1 MNTENQSDL
10 GTESNNPTQNNEGK
24 APAFDQSKLADII
37 GESFL
42 GGEEVAEESDSQK
55 QTDTEGQ
62 ATSEEDSEVLSQ
74 ETNTESD
81 QEQSEDSEETEETKS
96 EDDELE
102 RGLPKGVKK
111 RIDKLSAKRR
121 EAEAEVERLKEEV
134 DRLSQ
139 EANKPAQSPKSDNPY
154 TNLNTL
160 EQVNREAEQA
170 KQIRR
175 WCELNPEGATVTDNN
190 GNETDYS
197 AEDVR
202 RIKIKALDALED
214 HLPARAKYI
223 EQFSQIDQVANKEYP
238 WWKDK
243 SSSER
248 QIADSFLKHF
258 PEITRFTDY
267 KMVLGD
273 YIRGVKTRETAT
285 KRTQSQPTR
294 QASAQP
300 KRTATPAYVPPQ
312 EAKVRDAQKR
322 FGATGSR
329 DDLQSIIANRFL

>member
-10 GTESNNPTQNNEGK
+10 GTESNNPTTNEGTTS
-24 APAFDQSKLADII
+24 AFDQTKLADII
-37 GESFL
+37 GKSFL
-42 GGEEVAEESDSQK
+42 GGEEVAEDSDSQK
-55 QTDTEGQ
+55 QTETEGQ

-121 EAEAEVERLKEEV
+121 EAEAEVEKLRAEV
-134 DRLSQ
+134 ERLSQ
-139 EANKPAQSPKSDNPY
+139 EAEKPAQTPKSDNPY
-154 TNLNTL
+154 TNLKTID
-160 EQVNREAEQA
+160 EVSREADQA

-175 WCELNPEGATVTDNN
+175 WCEMNPDGATVTDKD

-197 AEDVR
+197 AEDIR
-202 RIKIKALDALED
+202 RIKIKALDALEE

-223 EQFSQIDQVANKEYP
+223 EQYSQIEQVAHKEYP

-258 PEITRFTDY
+258 PEITRFPDY

-273 YIRGVKTRETAT
+273 YIRGVKTRESSKRSGTPVKTA
-285 KRTQSQPTR
+285 P
-294 QASAQP
+294 AQP

-322 FGATGSR
+322 FGATGNR

>member
-10 GTESNNPTQNNEGK
+10 GTESNNPTTNEGT
-24 APAFDQSKLADII
+24 PSAFDQSKLADII
-37 GESFL
+37 GKTFL
-42 GGEEVAEESDSQK
+42 GGEEVAEDSDSQK
-55 QTDTEGQ
+55 QTETEGQ

-74 ETNTESD
+74 ETNTESE

-121 EAEAEVERLKEEV
+121 EAEAEVERLRTEV
-134 DRLSQ
+134 ERLSQ
-139 EANKPAQSPKSDNPY
+139 EAEKPAQTPKSDNPY
-154 TNLNTL
+154 TNLKTID
-160 EQVNREAEQA
+160 EVSREAEQA

-175 WCELNPEGATVTDNN
+175 WCEMNPDGATVTDKD

-197 AEDVR
+197 AEDIR
-202 RIKIKALDALED
+202 RIKIKALDALEE
-214 HLPARAKYI
+214 HLPARARYI
-223 EQFSQIDQVANKEYP
+223 EQYAQIEQVAHKEYP

-258 PEITRFTDY
+258 PEITRFPDY

-273 YIRGVKTRETAT
+273 YIRGVKTRESSKRSGTPVKTA
-285 KRTQSQPTR
+285 P
-294 QASAQP
+294 AQP

-322 FGATGSR
+322 FGATGNR

>member
-10 GTESNNPTQNNEGK
+10 GTESNNPTTNEGNAK
-24 APAFDQSKLADII
+24 PFNQDNLADIV
-37 GESFL
+37 SKTFL
-42 GGEEVAEESDSQK
+42 GGEEVVEDSDSQK
-55 QTDTEGQ
+55 QTETEGQ
-62 ATSEEDSEVLSQ
+62 ATAEEDSEVLSQ
-74 ETNTESD
+74 ETNTESE

-96 EDDELE
+96 DDNELE

-111 RIDKLSAKRR
+111 RIDKLSAKKR
-121 EAEAEVERLKEEV
+121 EAEAEVDRLKSEV
-134 DRLSQ
+134 ERLSQ
-139 EANKPAQSPKSDNPY
+139 EANKPAQTPKSDNPY
-154 TNLNTL
+154 SNLKTVD
-160 EQVNREAEQA
+160 EVSREADQA

-175 WCELNPEGATVTDNN
+175 WCEMNPDGATVTDKD
-190 GNETDYS
+190 GNDTDYS

-202 RIKIKALDALED
+202 RIKIKALDALEE

-223 EQFSQIDQVANKEYP
+223 EQFSQIDQVAQKEYP
-238 WWKDK
+238 WWKDR

-258 PEITRFTDY
+258 PEITRFPDY

-273 YIRGVKTRETAT
+273 YIRGVKTREASN
-285 KRTQSQPTR
+285 KRPQSQTTR
-294 QASAQP
+294 QTSSQP
-300 KRTATPAYVPPQ
+300 KRTATPAYVPPS

>member
-10 GTESNNPTQNNEGK
+10 GTESNNPTTNEGTTS
-24 APAFDQSKLADII
+24 AFDQTKLADII
-37 GESFL
+37 GKTFL
-42 GGEEVAEESDSQK
+42 GGEEVAEDSDSQK
-55 QTDTEGQ
+55 QTETEGQ

-121 EAEAEVERLKEEV
+121 EAEAEVEKLRAEV
-134 DRLSQ
+134 ERLSQ
-139 EANKPAQSPKSDNPY
+139 EAEKPAQTPKSDNPY
-154 TNLNTL
+154 TNLKTID
-160 EQVNREAEQA
+160 EVSREADQA

-175 WCELNPEGATVTDNN
+175 WCEMNPDGATVTDKD

-197 AEDVR
+197 AEDIR
-202 RIKIKALDALED
+202 RIKIKALDALEE

-223 EQFSQIDQVANKEYP
+223 EQYSQIEQVAHKEYP

-258 PEITRFTDY
+258 PEITRFPDY

-273 YIRGVKTRETAT
+273 YIRGVKTRESSKRSGTPVKTA
-285 KRTQSQPTR
+285 P
-294 QASAQP
+294 AQP

-322 FGATGSR
+322 FGATGNR

>member
-10 GTESNNPTQNNEGK
+10 GTESNNPTTNEGT
-24 APAFDQSKLADII
+24 PSAFDQTKLADII
-37 GESFL
+37 GKTFL
-42 GGEEVAEESDSQK
+42 GGEEVAEDSDSQK
-55 QTDTEGQ
+55 QTETEGQ

-74 ETNTESD
+74 ETNTESE

-121 EAEAEVERLKEEV
+121 EAEAEVERLRAEV
-134 DRLSQ
+134 ERLSQ
-139 EANKPAQSPKSDNPY
+139 EAEKPAQTPKSDNPY
-154 TNLNTL
+154 TNLKTID
-160 EQVNREAEQA
+160 EVSREAEQA

-175 WCELNPEGATVTDNN
+175 WCEMNPDGATVTDKD

-197 AEDVR
+197 AEDIR
-202 RIKIKALDALED
+202 RIKIKALDALEE

-223 EQFSQIDQVANKEYP
+223 EQYAQIEQVAHKEYP

-258 PEITRFTDY
+258 PEITRFPDY

-273 YIRGVKTRETAT
+273 YIRGVKTRESSKRSGTPVKTA
-285 KRTQSQPTR
+285 P
-294 QASAQP
+294 AQP
-300 KRTATPAYVPPQ
+300 KRTATPPYVPPQ

-322 FGATGSR
+322 FGATGNR

>member
-10 GTESNNPTQNNEGK
+10 GTESNNPTINEGT
-24 APAFDQSKLADII
+24 PSAFDQTKLADII
-37 GESFL
+37 GKTFL
-42 GGEEVAEESDSQK
+42 GGEEVAEDSDSQK

-74 ETNTESD
+74 ETNTESE

-121 EAEAEVERLKEEV
+121 EAEAEVERLRAEV
-134 DRLSQ
+134 ERLSQ
-139 EANKPAQSPKSDNPY
+139 EAEKPAQTPKSDNPY
-154 TNLNTL
+154 TNLKTID
-160 EQVNREAEQA
+160 EVSREAEQA

-175 WCELNPEGATVTDNN
+175 WCEMNPDGATVTDKD

-197 AEDVR
+197 AEDIR
-202 RIKIKALDALED
+202 RIKIKALDALEE

-223 EQFSQIDQVANKEYP
+223 EQYAQIEQVAHKEYP

-258 PEITRFTDY
+258 PEITRFPDY

-273 YIRGVKTRETAT
+273 YIRGVKTRESSKRSGTPVKTA
-285 KRTQSQPTR
+285 P
-294 QASAQP
+294 AQP
-300 KRTATPAYVPPQ
+300 KRTATPPYVPPQ

-322 FGATGSR
+322 FGATGNR